1 MTRRNRRPAF
11 LRRGRDMS
19 IENFENIVSL
29 LCTIIGLLYCIFQ
42 YIETPKPGFRCLV
55 GFFLANFLSEYYR
68 TVYQLVMGAYPD
80 VSAFA
85 AYLGWNVG
93 YLLLLLAVLRMR
105 RDGEKQ
111 LLHPVMLLP
120 VLTNI
125 PQLLLYIRYGGVLN
139 NLWEVGLSTL
149 VVALCLR
156 ELVLYRK
163 TGEDSAAFPWFPL
176 LVFVNMVFQYGMW
189 TASCL
194 TWPGE
199 LANPYFYCSVLSSLT
214 CLFFGYG
221 AKRFYAGQGAVQE
234 SRRASEQRFQV
245 LVQTITAFVVIGIC
259 AGGFFAVTG
268 MKRSLPH
275 HTGFFQNEKQIVVF
289 LFALSAVLILL
300 VLALL
305 YFLTAQYR
313 HAMEIIRKMQERKRS
328 RINFIVTVVVTLAL
342 MVFTAVYNNMIL
354 HHASVVSVYE
364 EGDEAIATT
373 ATELEN
379 YLTVATTTL
388 RVAADSVDLMVQNGS
403 STQDVTNFIV
413 AQTAKQSQQFDENF
427 TGIYAYINGTY
438 LDGLN
443 WVPPEGYEPTQRDW
457 YRTAAAA
464 NGQVVIVS
472 PYLDAQ
478 TGSVVITIGK
488 AISDTPSSAA
498 GGSKNVVCL
507 DVIVNH
513 IQEVTQAVDVA
524 GKGYGMVVNGDG
536 FIVAHRDR
544 AYNGLNLAALC
555 GPDLLEDILQAKSGR
570 IAATID
576 GEACTLFL
584 SPVMNQW
591 YAVIV
596 IRDSELFDET
606 RSQLAVN
613 MMVSLITFCLISFFY
628 YIGYR
633 NEQISGKK
641 VEEMN
646 LQVVSALAAAIDAKD
661 VYTKGHSARVAEYAR
676 MIAARSGYSKAE
688 QDEIYLMGLLHDVG
702 KIGIP
707 DEVINKPSRLTEEE
721 YRLIQKHPVIGNS
734 ILSSIRESP
743 KLATGAR
750 WHHERYGGGGY
761 PDGISGEQIPE
772 EARIIAVADAYD
784 AMTSRRSYRD
794 VMPRDKVRS
803 EIEKGMGTQ
812 FDPKF
817 ARVMLRMMDED
828 PEYTMRER

>member
-1 MTRRNRRPAF
+1 MT
-11 LRRGRDMS
+11 
-19 IENFENIVSL
+19 IENLENVVSL
-29 LCTIIGLLYCIFQ
+29 LCTIVGLLYCIFQ

-55 GFFLANFLSEYYR
+55 IFFLANFLSKYYW
-68 TVYQLVMGAYPD
+68 TIYQLVMGSYPD
-80 VSAFA
+80 ISEFA

-93 YLLLLLAVLRMR
+93 YFLLLLAVFRMR
-105 RDGEKQ
+105 SKEGKKFP
-111 LLHPVMLLP
+111 HPIILLP
-120 VLTNI
+120 ALTNI
-125 PQLLLYIRYGGVLN
+125 PQFFLYIRYGGVLN
-139 NLWEVGLSTL
+139 NLWEVALTTL
-149 VVALCLR
+149 AMVFCLR

-163 TGEDSAAFPWFPL
+163 TREGNAAFPWFHL
-176 LVFVNMVFQYGMW
+176 LVFINMVFQYGMW
-189 TASCL
+189 TASCF

-199 LANPYFYCSVLSSLT
+199 LSNPYFYCSVLSSLT

-221 AKRFYAGQGAVQE
+221 AKRFYEGQDSIQE
-234 SRRASEQRFQV
+234 SKRASEQRFQV

-259 AGGFFAVTG
+259 AGGFFTVTG
-268 MKRSLPH
+268 IKNSLSH
-275 HTGFFQNEKQIVVF
+275 HTGFFQNEKQIVAY
-289 LFALSAVLILL
+289 LFVISAVLILL
-300 VLALL
+300 VLVLL
-305 YFLTAQYR
+305 YFLTSQYR
-313 HAMEIIRKMQERKRS
+313 HAMESIRKMQERKRS
-328 RINFIVTVVVTLAL
+328 RINFIVTIVVTLAL
-342 MVFTAVYNNMIL
+342 MVFAVVYNNMIL

-364 EGDEAIATT
+364 EGEEAIETT

-379 YLTVATTTL
+379 YLTEAVTTL
-388 RVAADSVDLMVQNGS
+388 RVAADSVDLIVQNGS
-403 STQDVTNFIV
+403 STQDVTRFLV
-413 AQTAKQSQQFDENF
+413 AQTTRQSQQFDENF
-427 TGIYAYINGTY
+427 TGIYAYINGEY

-443 WVPPEGYEPTQRDW
+443 WVPPEGYEPTARDW
-457 YRTAAAA
+457 YKTAVAAG
-464 NGQVVIVS
+464 GQVVIVS

-488 AISDTPSSAA
+488 EISDTDNGASNR
-498 GGSKNVVCL
+498 SKNVVCL

-524 GKGYGMVVNGDG
+524 GKGYGVVVNTDG
-536 FIVAHRDR
+536 FIVAHREPE
-544 AYNGLNLAALC
+544 YNGQNLAELY
-555 GPDLLEDILQAKSGR
+555 GRDLLESILRAKSGR
-570 IAATID
+570 IAATIN

-584 SPVMNQW
+584 SPVMEQW

-596 IRDSELFDET
+596 IQDSELFEDT

-613 MMVSLITFCLISFFY
+613 IMVSLITFCLISFFY

-646 LQVVSALAAAIDAKD
+646 IQVVSALAAAIDAKD
-661 VYTKGHSARVAEYAR
+661 NYTKGHSSRVAEYAR

-734 ILSSIRESP
+734 ILSSIKESP

-794 VMPRDKVRS
+794 VMPQDRVRS
-803 EIEKGMGTQ
+803 EIERGMNTQ

-828 PEYTMRER
+828 TEYTMRET